1 MEPKTFIDEAKYLE
15 VPYEDASIINPPSL
29 SDLKK
34 GEIVSVNGTLARVVQ
49 VSRNSVLVRPI
60 ETFARV
66 AGVHCKVKV
75 TRTGD
80 ISLRPLEKERH
91 D

>member
-49 VSRNSVLVRPI
+49 VNKTSVLVRPI
-60 ETFARV
+60 DTYARV
-66 AGVHCKVKV
+66 AGARCKVRI
-75 TRTGD
+75 TSTGD
-80 ISLRPLEKERH
+80 ISLRPVKG
-91 D
+91 